1 MKIPDIFALR
11 SNSQA
16 ARKHSMKS
24 KRSTQ
29 NSSSG
34 FTLIELLVATLVS
47 SAILTASLALIN
59 QQRRQVLGTQAQT
72 QVKQNLRAA
81 MDLIGADAKLAGE
94 RLENPADYQEL
105 PVISIDS
112 NGAVVAGVQ
121 TDALTM
127 QRKLIPDVLTVCAD
141 IAVGDRN
148 VRVSDNP
155 GAGNCLFSDGNGNS
169 LTDTLDAFQAYRC
182 SQDGVNACARTV
194 NLAALA
200 ACDNECVWAYIHDP
214 VENRGEFFRYVF
226 EEADNVAAPTLNR
239 IHVRPTGAG
248 GNWQFSYATANAPK
262 IYILE
267 EKQFSLTNTGVLQL
281 SINRQAATNL
291 VNQLDD
297 FQVRALV
304 DGDNNPAT
312 ASTWQTSF
320 NPTLPPATVWQRI
333 DRIQVSLQACDPSL
347 TVCDAFGSSQAP
359 VSLAKRQLTA
369 DFFPR
374 NAISRPG
381 V

>member
-11 SNSQA
+11 SDSQA

-24 KRSTQ
+24 KQSTQ

-34 FTLIELLVATLVS
+34 FTLIELLVATIVS

-59 QQRRQVLGTQAQT
+59 EQRWQFLSTQAQT
-72 QVKQNLRAA
+72 QVKQNLRTA
-81 MDLIGADAKLAGE
+81 MDFVGTDAKLAGE
-94 RLENPADYQEL
+94 RLENPADYNEL
-105 PVISIDS
+105 PVISVV
-112 NGAVVAGVQ
+112 NGPVVAGVN
-121 TDALTM
+121 TPDTLTM
-127 QRKLIPDVLTVCAD
+127 QRKLIPDVLTVCAN
-141 IAVGDRN
+141 IATGN
-148 VRVSDNP
+148 KTVRVSNNP
-155 GAGNCLFSDGNGNS
+155 GAGNCLFSDADANS
-169 LTDTLDAFQAYRC
+169 LTDTLDAFRNYRC

-194 NLAALA
+194 TLAAA
-200 ACDNECVWAYIHDP
+200 TACDTECVWAYIHDP
-214 VENRGEFFRYVF
+214 VNNRGEFFRYVF

-239 IHVRPTGAG
+239 IHVRPTGTG
-248 GNWQFSYATANAPK
+248 GNWRFSYLAANAPK

-267 EKQFSLTNTGVLQL
+267 EKTFSLNAGVLQV
-281 SINRQAATNL
+281 STNRAPAIGL
-291 VNQLDD
+291 VNQLSD

-304 DGDNNPAT
+304 DDDNNTAT
-312 ASTWQTSF
+312 ASAWQTSF
-320 NPTLPPATVWQRI
+320 NPTLPPTAVWQRI
-333 DRIQVSLQACDPSL
+333 DRIQVSLEACNPAL
-347 TVCDAFGSSQAP
+347 PACDAFGSDQAG